1 MDDVLETIHIAL
13 SGATSLRMKISTRN
27 TRLVL
32 KKIMEA
38 AMDAINT
45 LTVYI
50 ILFFLITTLI
60 RAIHTLQAEE
70 GKLFGKPA
78 FLVLNNDPY
87 QDNTHSTSGRSTTT
101 NGTHIKLAHWN
112 AQGAITNT
120 SANKT
125 AIVQDDLDIVM
136 IQDTRYKR
144 RLDDL
149 PNLRI
154 HRYHTYHRI
163 MDEGGHGMI
172 TMIKHTI
179 PLEEAVQIHL
189 RDGTETL
196 STRILFNSKPLLLHY
211 TEWMENWI

>member
-13 SGATSLRMKISTRN
+13 SGATSLRMNNYTGII
-27 TRLVL
+27 RLEL
-32 KKIMEA
+32 KKIMEE

-60 RAIHTLQAEE
+60 RAIHTLKAEE

-101 NGTHIKLAHWN
+101 NGAHLKPVHRN

-136 IQDTRYKR
+136 TQDTNA
-144 RLDDL
+144 D
-149 PNLRI
+149 
-154 HRYHTYHRI
+154 
-163 MDEGGHGMI
+163 
-172 TMIKHTI
+172 
-179 PLEEAVQIHL
+179 
-189 RDGTETL
+189 
-196 STRILFNSKPLLLHY
+196 
-211 TEWMENWI
+211 